1 MSEVAKLAAARA
13 DLRALMETGG
23 AAGAIVFKDQGD
35 TISMRLFLFKNESS
49 PRDAAQVAMVAAG
62 LYSIGASKT
71 GQQLADAVD
80 PVVVTE
86 IVSEIAEDYTRRAPS
101 LGLTAPVAGRA

>member
-1 MSEVAKLAAARA
+1 MSEVTKPAARA
-13 DLRALMETGG
+13 ELRALLETGG

-35 TISMRLFLFKNESS
+35 TIAMQLFLFKNESS
-49 PRDAAQVAMVAAG
+49 PSDVAQVAMVAAG

-80 PVVVTE
+80 PVVMTE
-86 IVSEIAEDYTRRAPS
+86 MVSKIAEDYTRQAPS
-101 LGLTAPVAGRA
+101 LDVTAPVAGRE